1 MTLPKRGC
9 IARAAET
16 SDPMKTEGFQMNRS
30 GGSPA
35 FSTAKHIVRLGILT
49 TVMLT
54 SGCAVMSANGPS
66 ATAVA
71 RANGR
76 PIDNT
81 GIKIMDLT
89 EDLTRRVMASQ
100 HASLFS
106 EAFAEPADRD
116 ILVGRGDQV
125 DITIWEA
132 PPATLFGAGST
143 DIGAVGAG
151 GAVDSNRIARQTGLP
166 GQVVGANGQIMVPF
180 VGAVQ
185 ADGRTTQQIANEIV
199 ARLRGKAH
207 EPQVIVK
214 IADNAATNVTVVGEV
229 VRNLRMPL
237 TAKRE
242 RLLDALA
249 AAGGAR
255 QPVGKTTIQVTRG
268 NIVETLPLTTII
280 TDPRQNIA
288 LRSDDVVTA
297 LFQPYSF
304 TALGA
309 IGRNSE
315 IDFEGTGLT
324 LAQALGRIGGLDD
337 NKANAQGVF
346 IFRLEDKAALGLADD
361 PSVRT
366 TPDGKVP
373 VIFRVRLR
381 DPETFFLAQS
391 FPIKNKDVIYVS
403 NAPLAD
409 IQKFVNVIGSL
420 VYPIV
425 SVQNSIR

>member
-1 MTLPKRGC
+1 
-9 IARAAET
+9 
-16 SDPMKTEGFQMNRS
+16 MNRP

-35 FSTAKHIVRLGILT
+35 FSTVKNIIRLGMLT
-49 TVMLT
+49 TAMLT
-54 SGCAVMSANGPS
+54 SGCTVMSANGPS
-66 ATAVA
+66 FKAVG
-71 RANGR
+71 RANDR
-76 PIDNT
+76 SIENAD
-81 GIKIMDLT
+81 IKVMDLT
-89 EDLTRRVMASQ
+89 DDLTRRVMASQ
-100 HASLFS
+100 HAALFS
-106 EAFAEPADRD
+106 EAFADPVDRD
-116 ILVGRGDQV
+116 ILVGKGDQI

-132 PPATLFGAGST
+132 PPATLFGTGGI
-143 DIGAVGAG
+143 DIATVNTGQ
-151 GAVDSNRIARQTGLP
+151 AVDPNRVARQTGLP
-166 GQVVGANGQIMVPF
+166 GQIVGTSGQITVPF

-207 EPQVIVK
+207 EPQVMVK

-255 QPVGKTTIQVTRG
+255 QPVGKTTIQITRG
-268 NIVETLPLTTII
+268 DIVETLPLTTII
-280 TDPRQNIA
+280 TDPRQNIT
-288 LRSDDVVTA
+288 LRSGDVVTA

-315 IDFEGTGLT
+315 IEFEGTGLT

-337 NKANAQGVF
+337 SRANAQGVF
-346 IFRLEDKAALGLADD
+346 VFRLEDKAALGLAGD
-361 PSVRT
+361 PTVRT

-409 IQKFVNVIGSL
+409 IQKFVNIVGSL
-420 VYPIV
+420 VYPIA
-425 SVQNSIR
+425 SVQNTVR

>member
-1 MTLPKRGC
+1 
-9 IARAAET
+9 
-16 SDPMKTEGFQMNRS
+16 MNRP

-35 FSTAKHIVRLGILT
+35 FSTATNIIRLGMLT
-49 TVMLT
+49 TAMLT
-54 SGCAVMSANGPS
+54 SGCTVMSANGPS
-66 ATAVA
+66 SKAVA
-71 RANGR
+71 RVNGQS
-76 PIDNT
+76 IDSA

-89 EDLTRRVMASQ
+89 DDLTRRMMASQ

-106 EAFAEPADRD
+106 EAFATPADRD
-116 ILVGRGDQV
+116 ILVGKGDQV

-132 PPATLFGAGST
+132 PPATLFGAGSA
-143 DIGAVGAG
+143 DITTLSDGRT
-151 GAVDSNRIARQTGLP
+151 VDPNRVARQTGLP
-166 GQVVGANGQIMVPF
+166 GQIVGASGQITVPF

-199 ARLRGKAH
+199 VRLRGKAH
-207 EPQVIVK
+207 DPQVMVR

-229 VRNLRMPL
+229 VKNLRLPL

-268 NIVETLPLTTII
+268 NVVETLPLTTII
-280 TDPRQNIA
+280 TDPRQNIE
-288 LRSDDVVTA
+288 LRPDDVVTA
-297 LFQPYSF
+297 LYQPYSF

-309 IGRNSE
+309 IGHNSE
-315 IDFEGTGLT
+315 VDFEGTGLT

-337 NKANAQGVF
+337 SRANAQGVF
-346 IFRLEDKAALGLADD
+346 VFRLEDKAALGLAND
-361 PSVRT
+361 PNVRT

-409 IQKFVNVIGSL
+409 IQKFVNIVGSL
-420 VYPIV
+420 VYPVI
-425 SVQNSIR
+425 SAQNSLR

>member
-1 MTLPKRGC
+1 MDISGRLLVFSPIGKCTKLAVLLP
-9 IARAAET
+9 I
-16 SDPMKTEGFQMNRS
+16 MLV
-30 GGSPA
+30 
-35 FSTAKHIVRLGILT
+35 STI
-49 TVMLT
+49 LT
-54 SGCAVMSANGPS
+54 SGCAMVSAAGPS
-66 ATAVA
+66 FRSVDRADGQVVA
-71 RANGR
+71 NS
-76 PIDNT
+76 
-81 GIKIMDLT
+81 GIKVMDVTDGLAQRLVET
-89 EDLTRRVMASQ
+89 QRA
-100 HASLFS
+100 ALFS
-106 EAFAEPADRD
+106 EAFAASAAAELDGEGL
-116 ILVGRGDQV
+116 LVGKGDQV

-143 DIGAVGAG
+143 DIAAG
-151 GAVDSNRIARQTGLP
+151 SNGLAIETGRVARQTALP
-166 GQVVGANGQIMVPF
+166 GQVVGGDGTIIVPF
-180 VGAVQ
+180 VGPVQ
-185 ADGRTTQQIANEIV
+185 AAGRTTQQIAATIA

-207 EPQVIVK
+207 EPQVIVR

-229 VRNLRMPL
+229 VRNLRLPL

-255 QPVGKTTIQVTRG
+255 QPVGKTTIQITRG
-268 NIVETLPLTTII
+268 DVVETLPLATII
-280 TDPRQNIA
+280 TDPRQNI
-288 LRSDDVVTA
+288 LLKPNDVITA

-337 NKANAQGVF
+337 SRANAKGVF
-346 IFRLEDKAALGLADD
+346 IFRLEDKAALGLAND

-373 VIFRVRLR
+373 VIFRINLR
-381 DPETFFLAQS
+381 DPRTFFMAQS
-391 FPIKNKDVIYVS
+391 FPIRNKDVIYVS

-409 IQKFVNVIGSL
+409 IQKFVNIVGSL
-420 VYPIV
+420 VLPIA
-425 SVQNSIR
+425 SVQNVTR